1 MSPWPGRPGPWHPWP
16 PLAPGPPPCA
26 ALCCPALPC
35 PALPCPALPA
45 LPCPALPCPALP
57 LPCPALPALPCPA
70 LPCPALPCPALP
82 CPALPCPALPCPA
95 LPCPARPCPALPCPA
110 LPCPALPCPASAE
123 AHDADLRTRT
133 ERRMRNSISAGAHAK
148 AEDGFSA
155 SSGPALGKVGP
166 GSHRS
171 GARTAALADAF
182 VTLQRVT
189 CTVDVRTG
197 RRSCSSSPLA
207 RRAQTAVRPRL
218 SWRASLNPRQLLRPG
233 ANLVCQCQTEAS
245 LPGPHRTCFVA

>member
-1 MSPWPGRPGPWHPWP
+1 MWCVRRTGKTLIDISFCLRLPPNIGTVALFLSVLGRSGVE
-16 PLAPGPPPCA
+16 
-26 ALCCPALPC
+26 
-35 PALPCPALPA
+35 
-45 LPCPALPCPALP
+45 
-57 LPCPALPALPCPA
+57 
-70 LPCPALPCPALP
+70 
-82 CPALPCPALPCPA
+82 
-95 LPCPARPCPALPCPA
+95 RN
-110 LPCPALPCPASAE
+110 
-123 AHDADLRTRT
+123 RTEESRGGGGAVRRIHRVQKRMT
-133 ERRMRNSISAGAHAK
+133 PIFEPERRMRNSISAGAHAK

-189 CTVDVRTG
+189 CTVDARTG

>member
-1 MSPWPGRPGPWHPWP
+1 MWCVRRTGKTLIDISFCLRLPPKHRNSSPFSLGSRAIRSGTESNRRKPGGGAVRRIHRVQKRMTPIFEP
-16 PLAPGPPPCA
+16 
-26 ALCCPALPC
+26 
-35 PALPCPALPA
+35 
-45 LPCPALPCPALP
+45 
-57 LPCPALPALPCPA
+57 
-70 LPCPALPCPALP
+70 
-82 CPALPCPALPCPA
+82 
-95 LPCPARPCPALPCPA
+95 
-110 LPCPALPCPASAE
+110 
-123 AHDADLRTRT
+123 

-189 CTVDVRTG
+189 CTVDARTG

-207 RRAQTAVRPRL
+207 RRAQTAARPRL